1 MYHIKDT
8 KRSRFNAEE
17 LGKGLI
23 LCLQTKPLNQ
33 VSISDLHRV
42 TGISRSTIYRL
53 FDTPE
58 DVLYYL
64 CAQYMEQM
72 ADYFNNHTFSNIREL
87 SVASIKLSIE
97 KNELLEILVN
107 NNRLDL
113 LTEIYAANFQ
123 HILSRIPAAQMKDEV
138 TNEYLYS
145 FLYMTMSAVQTT
157 WVKRGKTENSEQLFE
172 YLKEYGTMLAH
183 LFDAEIQEKL

>member
-33 VSISDLHRV
+33 VSISDLHRI